1 MKVSGFFIYLCIMI
15 NMYLNAMYGF
25 LGDMTTIA
33 DKFDVRIEE
42 VKEEYFKETPKLPR
56 KLKKRRRK
64 ELNQEYS
71 YLMSMKKYYQDTFGF

>member
-1 MKVSGFFIYLCIMI
+1 
-15 NMYLNAMYGF
+15 
-25 LGDMTTIA
+25 
-33 DKFDVRIEE
+33 